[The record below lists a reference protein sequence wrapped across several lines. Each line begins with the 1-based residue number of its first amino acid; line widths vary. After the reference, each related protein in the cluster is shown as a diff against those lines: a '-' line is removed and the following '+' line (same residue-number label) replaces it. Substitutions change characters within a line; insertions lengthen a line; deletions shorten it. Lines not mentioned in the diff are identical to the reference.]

1 MNLLFNPN
9 ILGYAILLVPIFV
22 IYGFVQW
29 TRTGKF
35 PRDIFAIALVFVFLF
50 FAQLIVNIAS
60 NSFGLFFWA
69 ILAGSLIYL
78 NRAMEAKKREKDAE
92 RKFKRYES
100 PPYQD

>member
-9 ILGYAILLVPIFV
+9 IFSYAILLVPVFV
-22 IYGFVQW
+22 VYGLVQW
-29 TRTGKF
+29 ARTGKF
-35 PRDIFAIALVFVFLF
+35 PRDIFGIALVFGFLF
-50 FAQLIVNIAS
+50 FAQLIVNSAS

-69 ILAGSLIYL
+69 ILAVGLIYL
-78 NRAMEAKKREKDAE
+78 NRVMEAKKREKDAE